1 MTPPAGV
8 GCVSDGQEKCRALV
22 DDLVQEKSSG
32 FQCECDQ
39 RDGGQPQEE
48 NSCTT
53 HFHPG
58 TRWWCASVC
67 RPHWQHVDQHTGC
80 FLKNQRSFNM
90 CSTCALLRSS
100 GGSSIRV
107 WINWLQTGHL
117 INRYPAGWSWA
128 SAPASEAP
136 SDWFC
141 TSATKTELSNLLW
154 KHAVGSLPSN
164 SFSCCYTFEVV
175 EKNHIYFIC
184 ISTKTSWWVRVKR
197 WTAFGASSFT
207 GKSSY
212 FACVSL
218 KLSVLSFIFMF
229 EA

>member
-8 GCVSDGQEKCRALV
+8 GCVSDGRRSAEHWWMIWFRRNHVTNLRKRTAAQ
-22 DDLVQEKSSG
+22 
-32 FQCECDQ
+32 
-39 RDGGQPQEE
+39 
-48 NSCTT
+48 

-117 INRYPAGWSWA
+117 INCYPAGWSWA

-175 EKNHIYFIC
+175 EKKSYLFYLHINKNKPM
-184 ISTKTSWWVRVKR
+184 SQS
-197 WTAFGASSFT
+197 
-207 GKSSY
+207 
-212 FACVSL
+212 
-218 KLSVLSFIFMF
+218 
-229 EA
+229 